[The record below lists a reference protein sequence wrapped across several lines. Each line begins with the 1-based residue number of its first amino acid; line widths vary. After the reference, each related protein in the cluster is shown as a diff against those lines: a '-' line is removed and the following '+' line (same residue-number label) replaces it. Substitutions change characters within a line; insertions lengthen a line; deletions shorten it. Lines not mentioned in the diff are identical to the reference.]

1 MKSEY
6 LSLFLK
12 LIWGYNQQDIQLW
25 AKSAPA
31 PNDIPC
37 YVLSQMV
44 KALWPSPTAHTSCN
58 ISTFFVF
65 LKLAKLSLDTKLWLG
80 NGGQWTSQKVHA
92 GMLWHGRLVRRV
104 LSLVTLLR
112 LPWWPSSLSR
122 LVILGHGT
130 LDDRKEDSLLPDD
143 ECRTTEMSSTG
154 NYLPKKWKF
163 HHYLITF
170 MPQCYN
176 EWELEHSS
184 NKKHA
189 KVPKNNW
196 SYTVQFV
203 SN

>member
-1 MKSEY
+1 M
-6 LSLFLK
+6 
-12 LIWGYNQQDIQLW
+12 
-25 AKSAPA
+25 
-31 PNDIPC
+31 
-37 YVLSQMV
+37 
-44 KALWPSPTAHTSCN
+44 
-58 ISTFFVF
+58 
-65 LKLAKLSLDTKLWLG
+65 
-80 NGGQWTSQKVHA
+80 GGQWTSQKVHA

-122 LVILGHGT
+122 PVILGHGT

-143 ECRTTEMSSTG
+143 ECRNTEMSSTG

-176 EWELEHSS
+176 EWELKHSS

-189 KVPKNNW
+189 KVPKNKLYSTICIKLSRYSLMIFLGTGCYYRILSW
-196 SYTVQFV
+196 TLEPIRTIYESFRLVLWTGSTDSY
-203 SN
+203 SKE